1 MKNLPASSVE
11 PKPWRDQPDE
21 RGRFGLFGGRFV
33 PETLMPGLEELETA
47 FKEAVADPDFHAELR
62 ELLKD
67 YVGRPTPLYEA
78 RRLSRRLGGA
88 RVFLKREDL
97 AHTGAHKI
105 NNTLGQGLLARRMG
119 KKRIIAET
127 GAGQHG
133 VAAATAAALLGME
146 CVVHM
151 GTLDMDRQAL
161 NVARMRL
168 LGATVE
174 PVDCGSRSLKDAVNE
189 AIRDW
194 VTNVRETHY
203 IIGSVV
209 GPHPYPMMVR
219 EFQSVI
225 GLETRRQVMER
236 EGRLPDALVACV
248 GAGSNA
254 IGFFHPF
261 LDDSVELIGV
271 EAAGKGLESDR
282 HSASLTAGT
291 LGVLH
296 GAMSYLL
303 QDEHGQIVEAH
314 SIAAGL
320 DYPGVGPEHGYLK
333 ELGRV
338 QYAVAVDEAAL
349 RAFHTLADTEGILP
363 ALESAH
369 ALAHL
374 ETIAPKMDRNAI
386 LVVCLSGRGDKD
398 VAQVTENVEVE

>member
-1 MKNLPASSVE
+1 
-11 PKPWRDQPDE
+11 
-21 RGRFGLFGGRFV
+21 
-33 PETLMPGLEELETA
+33 
-47 FKEAVADPDFHAELR
+47 
-62 ELLKD
+62 
-67 YVGRPTPLYEA
+67 
-78 RRLSRRLGGA
+78 
-88 RVFLKREDL
+88 
-97 AHTGAHKI
+97 
-105 NNTLGQGLLARRMG
+105 
-119 KKRIIAET
+119 
-127 GAGQHG
+127 
-133 VAAATAAALLGME
+133 
-146 CVVHM
+146 
-151 GTLDMDRQAL
+151 
-161 NVARMRL
+161 
-168 LGATVE
+168 
-174 PVDCGSRSLKDAVNE
+174 
-189 AIRDW
+189 
-194 VTNVRETHY
+194 
-203 IIGSVV
+203 
-209 GPHPYPMMVR
+209 MMVR

-398 VAQVTENVEVE
+398 VAQVTGNVEVE